1 MFIFF
6 DIDATLLDHEKAAEI
21 AVATFLQS
29 FAHLLPYSQGEFLKT
44 WHEVADRH
52 NNLYFQGKVSLIA
65 QRRNRM
71 REIFARSEPDLADT
85 DADFRFQLY
94 LEHYEA
100 NWKLFDDVLPCLD
113 RLAHMRLG
121 LISNGDLEQQRKKL
135 KQTGLVDRFSTV
147 LISSEIGIGKPAP
160 EIFLEACRRAEVSPE
175 DCLYVGD
182 RLDVDV
188 LASRAVGMEGVWLNR
203 CKAPMPDS
211 PVPVVST
218 LEELEQLLP
227 TLVQAR

>member
-6 DIDATLLDHEKAAEI
+6 DIDATLVDHEKAAEI
-21 AVATFLQS
+21 AVARFLQS
-29 FAHLLPYSQGEFLKT
+29 FAHVLPYSQVEFLKT

-52 NNLYFQGKVSLIA
+52 NDLYFQGKVSLLA

-71 REIFARSEPDLADT
+71 REIFARSEPHLADT
-85 DADFRFQLY
+85 EADFRFQLY
-94 LEHYEA
+94 LEHYES
-100 NWKLFDDVLPCLD
+100 NWKLFDCVLLCLAP
-113 RLAHMRLG
+113 LTHMRLG
-121 LISNGDLEQQRKKL
+121 LISNGDMEQQRKKL
-135 KQTGLVDRFSTV
+135 KQTGLADRFSPV

-160 EIFLEACRRAEVSPE
+160 EIFLEADRKSVVSPE
-175 DCLYVGD
+175 ECVYVGD

-188 LASRAVGMEGVWLNR
+188 FASRAIGMEGVWLNR
-203 CKAPMPDS
+203 YKTPIPDS

-227 TLVQAR
+227 SMGSP